1 MFKKIAIKTGVLTTV
16 FILAVIVSSYVTN
29 RGNTDMSADMGGA
42 TLPRIS
48 FMTEGYEVNS
58 LPGYKSDMT
67 LTSMRDTLT
76 PVTNNQLDMN
86 IAKYD
91 NQIQKVYWQVYTLN
105 GKKCIQEGTIK
116 DVQDTVTLNFK
127 NTKILKEERI
137 LKVTL
142 YLDNQ
147 NIYFYTRI
155 KNSADCNYKKSLD
168 FANDF
173 HNAALENQGDKV
185 ESYLETDSSED
196 SSTYQEVTLASTQSQ
211 VTWGSLA
218 PQVSGNV
225 YWEIKECNEN
235 YTSLVLKYQ
244 VKCTGDTDYADRLY
258 SVKEFFRI
266 RTGED
271 AQQYLL
277 DYDRT
282 MNQRFDGKT
291 TALNQKGVLVGI
303 APTDLEYE
311 TNTDGTIVAFIEDNQ
326 LWHYDKKEDEM
337 SLVFG
342 FADAENMDVRTLC
355 DLHDIRLISVDEKGN
370 TTFTVVGYMNRGVH
384 EGQVGVDHA
393 ENQAERAVHQLVRR
407 RDQAEPGQHLVDAGR
422 VDRRADPAV
431 RFEQAFPGIHA
442 DQEARPERQ
451 HDTHQQRRL
460 PARLAACHEVG
471 KGVADQQ
478 AEHRGDQCVLERDEV
493 GMQVEVVGEQLQV
506 GGEVKAEGQLAFGE
520 GDQRADL
527 RAVHLRQADA
537 QDEHEG
543 QQEEE
548 GEPEER
554 RADDRVARPGLADS
568 WKAHRGVLS
577 ESGQPGRL
585 AANSPTTYRPRSA
598 CRRGGAARA
607 PR

>member
-291 TALNQKGVLVGI
+291 TALNQNGVLVGI

-384 EGQVGVDHA
+384 EGQVGVAVYYFDA
-393 ENQAERAVHQLVRR
+393 EKNSVTEKAFVPSEDGYYLMKEDLGKFVYYSNSDENLYVMIDGTLYLVNLKDNTREVLVK
-407 RDQAEPGQHLVDAGR
+407 DLEEGQYQ
-422 VDRRADPAV
+422 
-431 RFEQAFPGIHA
+431 FS
-442 DQEARPERQ
+442 
-451 HDTHQQRRL
+451 
-460 PARLAACHEVG
+460 EVG
-471 KGVADQQ
+471 TIAQ
-478 AEHRGDQCVLERDEV
+478 
-493 GMQVEVVGEQLQV
+493 
-506 GGEVKAEGQLAFGE
+506 FGE
-520 GDQRADL
+520 IGTLYYDIFDR
-527 RAVHLRQADA
+527 
-537 QDEHEG
+537 
-543 QQEEE
+543 EE
-548 GEPEER
+548 GIRIITENLSTGDYRKTDAVNIGDTEE
-554 RADDRVARPGLADS
+554 
-568 WKAHRGVLS
+568 K
-577 ESGQPGRL
+577 
-585 AANSPTTYRPRSA
+585 
-598 CRRGGAARA
+598 
-607 PR
+607 